1 MDKNGQ
7 PYLRALSE
15 DAPRPLRSVLSHL
28 PLYFA
33 GMLVIWTPGI
43 LNRFPGAQ
51 SVSAPWL
58 RSVTPEIVFVTW
70 TVLLVYTGFLIL
82 SAVRPASSTAAVASL
97 PRRISRTIPP
107 TIQTCLVMGLIQ
119 AGQVVIASVHRSH
132 TPPAEELTST
142 VLFYGLEA
150 AVGVA
155 TFCTLLATIALGMS
169 RVHRWW
175 LYVVGAW
182 AVYVVVDRIQRYA
195 TFVPLPWSRGTVFR
209 SGLEFGRPEATN
221 VFINGFPGNYFPS
234 GENAAGQNP
243 PYANIDVHNIWINI
257 GILTA
262 CVALLLVVAL
272 TSLSRHRGSSA
283 GSRGSSRAHGPR
295 PTRPSASDDDRE
307 DGSLIPWDR
316 DETTPSSRRLGP

>member
-43 LNRFPGAQ
+43 LNRFSGAQ

-175 LYVVGAW
+175 LYGVWPKAGTKTERSVLSLHSLPMSN
-182 AVYVVVDRIQRYA
+182 VPDRIIGMA
-195 TFVPLPWSRGTVFR
+195 WR
-209 SGLEFGRPEATN
+209 SPDS
-221 VFINGFPGNYFPS
+221 I
-234 GENAAGQNP
+234 
-243 PYANIDVHNIWINI
+243 I
-257 GILTA
+257 
-262 CVALLLVVAL
+262 
-272 TSLSRHRGSSA
+272 
-283 GSRGSSRAHGPR
+283 
-295 PTRPSASDDDRE
+295 
-307 DGSLIPWDR
+307 LIPLGSAAVSL
-316 DETTPSSRRLGP
+316 ETG